1 LNSAESAPPPP
12 ASPRRAA
19 RAWLW
24 HLPLALAGATMLL
37 PLAFML
43 RTALSPAEEAM
54 QATASLADMLWPR
67 TWQWENFAE
76 VWEKIPFLRYYI
88 NSLAVA
94 LAATAGQVLTSA
106 CAAYAFA
113 RLEWR
118 GRDPLFLAYLATM
131 MIPHSVTMI
140 PNFIALRY
148 LPDLL
153 AGALPVVNW
162 DGMRY
167 LGPGA
172 AAPAIGRLVGLDS
185 YFALTVPAM
194 FSAYGTFMLRQ
205 FFQSIPR
212 SLDEAA
218 RIDGASHG
226 TIFWRII
233 LPLALPGLTTL
244 TILTFMNVWGSFLW
258 PLVVTNQ
265 DFLRTLPVGLQ
276 AFHGQYGT
284 EWHLMMAA
292 ALLMLLPVLIVFLAG
307 QRFFVAGATL
317 GAVKG

>member
-1 LNSAESAPPPP
+1 MKRTEAGGREK
-12 ASPRRAA
+12 
-19 RAWLW
+19 AWGW
-24 HLPLALAGATMLL
+24 HVLLGVLGATMLL
-37 PLAFML
+37 PLVFMVK
-43 RTALSPAEEAM
+43 TALSSADDAMAPATSPGA
-54 QATASLADMLWPR
+54 MLWPAS
-67 TWQWENFAE
+67 WQWDNFAE
-76 VWEKIPFLRYYI
+76 VWRAVPFLRYYV

-94 LAATAGQVLTSA
+94 AVATLGQVITSA

-118 GRDPLFLAYLATM
+118 GRDALFLGYLATM

-140 PNFIALRY
+140 PNFIAMRFI
-148 LPDLL
+148 PDLL
-153 AGALPVVNW
+153 HAVA
-162 DGMRY
+162 
-167 LGPGA
+167 PGA
-172 AAPAIGRLVGLDS
+172 AWEAMRYAGDVPVGRLAGLDS

-218 RIDGASHG
+218 RIDGAG
-226 TIFWRII
+226 NWVIFSRII

-244 TILTFMNVWGSFLW
+244 TILTFMSVWGGFLW
-258 PLVVTNQ
+258 PLIVTSQ
-265 DFLRTLPVGLQ
+265 DFMRTLPVGLQ

-284 EWHLMMAA
+284 QWHLMMAA
-292 ALLMLLPVLIVFLAG
+292 ALLMLLPVLAVFLAG
-307 QRFFVAGATL
+307 QRFFVAGATI

>member
-1 LNSAESAPPPP
+1 LNSTEPGPP
-12 ASPRRAA
+12 SRRSHP
-19 RAWLW
+19 LW
-24 HLPLALAGATMLL
+24 HLPLLLAGGTMLL

-43 RTALSPAEEAM
+43 KTALSPAAEAM
-54 QATASLADMLWPR
+54 QAADSLPDMLWPR
-67 TWQWENFAE
+67 TWQWGNFAE
-76 VWEKIPFLRYYI
+76 VWATIPFLRYYL
-88 NSLAVA
+88 NSLGVA
-94 LAATAGQVLTSA
+94 LVATAGQVLTSA

-118 GRDPLFLAYLATM
+118 GRDQLFLGYLATM

-148 LPDLL
+148 LPELL
-153 AGALPVVNW
+153 ADAWPAVDWAGL
-162 DGMRY
+162 RY

-172 AAPAIGRLVGLDS
+172 DAPAIGRLVGLDS

-205 FFQSIPR
+205 FFQGIPR

-233 LPLALPGLTTL
+233 LPLARPGLTTL
-244 TILTFMNVWGSFLW
+244 TILTFMSVWGSFLW

-265 DFLRTLPVGLQ
+265 DYLRTLPVGLQ

-292 ALLMLLPVLIVFLAG
+292 ALLMLLPVLVVFLAG
-307 QRFFVAGATL
+307 QRFFVAGATV